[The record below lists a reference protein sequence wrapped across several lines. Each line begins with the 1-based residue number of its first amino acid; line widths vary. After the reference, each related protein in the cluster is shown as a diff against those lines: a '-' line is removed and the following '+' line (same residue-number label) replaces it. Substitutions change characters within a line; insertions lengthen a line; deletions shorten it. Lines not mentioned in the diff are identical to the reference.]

1 MQTSAFCTRLTVTKI
16 REGPAFPCLI
26 KSGDVSVLGEPAGA
40 LIDTSPRDVFERQTV
55 IRWKPFIHQGKVYDL
70 AHLHPRTIVYH
81 QAAKGDK
88 PARSYTV
95 NVIFGLHCFTHGFPK
110 GGLPSDLAL
119 LYADSREQREFD
131 FQRYELSKRLPV
143 IIEELP
149 CRKCFHTG
157 KGNFFSIDMID
168 DQGRRIEYDIFF
180 AASRSLKGGLNLFV
194 QSAYVRDALHASSRP
209 HQKPI
214 GFLVILFNTLNNRP
228 IKLPPK

>member
-1 MQTSAFCTRLTVTKI
+1 MAFIASLTGFRKVDYRPIWRFYMRIPENSVNLIFSVTS
-16 REGPAFPCLI
+16 
-26 KSGDVSVLGEPAGA
+26 
-40 LIDTSPRDVFERQTV
+40 
-55 IRWKPFIHQGKVYDL
+55 
-70 AHLHPRTIVYH
+70 
-81 QAAKGDK
+81 
-88 PARSYTV
+88 
-95 NVIFGLHCFTHGFPK
+95 
-110 GGLPSDLAL
+110 
-119 LYADSREQREFD
+119 
-131 FQRYELSKRLPV
+131 LSKRLPV